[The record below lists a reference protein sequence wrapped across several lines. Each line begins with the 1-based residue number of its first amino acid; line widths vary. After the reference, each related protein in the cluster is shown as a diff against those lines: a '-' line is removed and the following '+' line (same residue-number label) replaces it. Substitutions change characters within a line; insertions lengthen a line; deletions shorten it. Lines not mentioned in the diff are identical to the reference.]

1 MSTQKR
7 AWGKKMNEERR
18 LSRFFRTTD
27 HLIYLADH
35 LFYLDT
41 TSAAVLQ
48 TNIPS
53 SILLKPLKLYHMHKC
68 VTKKESNGQGRSQM
82 VGGEMKAPLIHGLPS
97 KDLKKQQMVQH

>member
-18 LSRFFRTTD
+18 LSSFFRTTD